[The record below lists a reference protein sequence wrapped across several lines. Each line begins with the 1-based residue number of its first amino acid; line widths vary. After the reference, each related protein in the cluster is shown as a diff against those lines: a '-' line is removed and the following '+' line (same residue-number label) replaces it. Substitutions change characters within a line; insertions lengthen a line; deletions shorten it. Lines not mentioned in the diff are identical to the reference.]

1 MIARLLLCP
10 TLLLLSLQAIAQT
23 DSPSQP
29 KQRVRTVTVPI
40 SIFTKKELKDRRAE
54 EYVQVETITVKEDNE
69 QQQILSIRSVE
80 DTPLSIAILIQDDLS
95 SGFNN
100 QLKDIRDFIRTLPRG
115 TRVMTAY
122 LRAGTPQIT
131 QRWTEDLELAAKSLR
146 VVTSSTSVAPSS
158 PYDGVDQVL
167 SRFDAIPAGR
177 RAVLLFSDGLDTSGG
192 LNLASIAQSFDL
204 EQAMVKAQK
213 RSVAVYSFHWPTEIS
228 NGNNTL
234 AFAAQGALQKLSNET
249 GGRAFGNGISEL
261 PSFGTYFSDLSMTL
275 SRQFALSYIST
286 HMKKGYHS
294 LVITSSNADVKIEH
308 PSGYYYR

>member
-1 MIARLLLCP
+1 MKARLLLCP
-10 TLLLLSLQAIAQT
+10 ALLLLSLQAIAQS
-23 DSPSQP
+23 DPPSLP
-29 KQRVRTVTVPI
+29 KQKVRTVTVPI
-40 SIFTKKELKDRRAE
+40 SILTKKELKDRRAE

-80 DTPLSIAILIQDDLS
+80 ETPLSIAILIQDDLS

-100 QLKDIRDFIRTLPRG
+100 QLKDVRDFIRTLPRG

-131 QRWTEDLELAAKSLR
+131 QKWTEDLELAAKSLR
-146 VVTSSTSVAPSS
+146 VVSSSISIAPSS
-158 PYDGVDQVL
+158 PYDGVEQIL

-204 EQAMVKAQK
+204 EQAIVKAQK
-213 RSVAVYSFHWPTEIS
+213 RSVAVYSFDWPTERT

-234 AFAAQGALQKLSNET
+234 GFAAQGALQKLSNET

-261 PSFGTYFSDLSMTL
+261 PGFGPYFSDLEMTL
-275 SRQFALSYIST
+275 SRQFALSYLST

-294 LVITSSNADVKIEH
+294 LVITSSNPDVKIEH
-308 PSGYYYR
+308 PAGYYYR